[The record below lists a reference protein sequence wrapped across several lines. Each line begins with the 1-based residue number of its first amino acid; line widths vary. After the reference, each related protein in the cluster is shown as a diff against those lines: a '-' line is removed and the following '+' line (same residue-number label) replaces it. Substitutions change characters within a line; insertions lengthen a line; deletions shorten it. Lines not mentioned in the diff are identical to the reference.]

1 MNSRT
6 MDGQAAGMEPVAQT
20 DATDGTGR
28 RFFRRSDW
36 IAFWAAFLLSL
47 AGYVMTL
54 APTVTLEDSGEL
66 AVASDY
72 LGVPHPPG
80 YPIWTLTTWF
90 FQWIFHAKDFLGH
103 PNPAWG
109 VGLASAF
116 FGALACGL
124 LAMLVSRS
132 SADLLRGIRRF
143 DEILGARTEQVFCA
157 ICGVSAGL
165 VLAFSPVMWSQA
177 VIVEVYALNAFFQ
190 ILVMLLLYRWMA
202 RPADRVFL
210 YAMAF
215 LFGLGITNHQT
226 LMLFALALALGILV
240 RDPELFRD
248 FLIVGAGLFVVLVAN
263 VVFAKLDRPTL
274 AWTAPAGPTGPAFW
288 VYIVLA
294 VGIPLAGW
302 AFLPNGKAV
311 AITILLAELG
321 LSFYLYL
328 PFASDQNPPMNWAYP
343 RTWEGFLHAISR
355 GQYERIT
362 PTDVFSLKFVSQAGA
377 FLADLRRQFTLPLV
391 VGGILPFTM
400 WEITI
405 AGRRVR
411 AFSIAFLL
419 ALAVGVLVSVEMGL
433 ALLGV
438 ATPAFVVALYRLVA
452 SFALLLGGIGVAGK
466 AVQLIAY
473 IFKQTSSRNLLTVIL
488 YILVLAGLA
497 FTLLFYE
504 FQLARM
510 LAGSQGLGVGGA
522 LAVLLM
528 MAAPPAIGVALYALQ
543 REPFRFGFEAHE
555 GSCSWLLT
563 TVLGFVAV
571 GIVFIIMWN
580 PALDVQTLFIGRVQ
594 FIQSHTLY
602 ALWLGYGLVLA
613 LAMVEILVGAVKAL
627 RWGAVAAV
635 LVLPPGLMLW
645 QNGFDKELVDIFGG
659 AEQNGHDF
667 GWQFGDWQ
675 LRGVNGVREYLE
687 ETLPPS
693 EFEKAWAEYPDK
705 TYPPEMASNAV
716 FFGGTDPGR
725 FVPTY
730 MIYSAKVRS
739 DVYLITQNALADNTY
754 LNVMRDLYGDT
765 IWIPS
770 ILDSNAAFQQYFDQ
784 VKAGQLN
791 AGADIAVKDGRISV
805 QGVQGVMQINGI
817 LARQIYDNNPRHEF
831 YVEESYVIPW
841 MYEFLEPHGLIMK
854 ISRQPSQITPELI
867 AKDRGFWNWYCKR
880 LLADSA
886 FKRDVVARKTFS
898 KLRGA
903 IAGLYAARGHFDEA
917 ESAFRQA
924 VDLYPLSPEAN
935 FRLADVYLARG
946 RYEDARKIINDF
958 LVGDPKNDK
967 IREFLGF
974 IDGVE
979 GSAKRVT
986 QLEQQVQGGRMEINA
1001 AVELVTL
1008 YRRLNR
1014 WPQFDRMMQDLLV
1027 QPSLPPPV
1035 YLQLGRLA
1043 YEAQRIPML
1052 DAALVRYTTLQPNDP
1067 NGWIE
1072 LGGVRLALGK
1082 PDDAMAALQNAV
1094 RAGGQPVRDQL
1105 RQDNRFAGLHP
1116 RPDFQQLVA
1125 PQAPQG
1131 PVQLPGTLKDLLR

>member
-1 MNSRT
+1 MNVQT
-6 MDGQAAGMEPVAQT
+6 LGEQGAGGMP
-20 DATDGTGR
+20 DAVTGETGTAGG

-36 IAFWAAFLLSL
+36 IAFWIAFLLTL
-47 AGYVMTL
+47 GGYVYTL

-90 FQWIFHAKDFLGH
+90 FQWVFHAKDFLGH

-132 SADLLRGIRRF
+132 STDLLRGIRRF
-143 DEILGARTEQVFCA
+143 DESLGPRTEQAFCA
-157 ICGVSAGL
+157 ICGISAGL

-202 RPADRVFL
+202 RPADRGFL
-210 YAMAF
+210 YAMSF

-226 LMLFALALALGILV
+226 LLLFALALALGIMA

-248 FLIVGAGLFVVLVAN
+248 FLVVGVGLFLMIALN
-263 VVFAKLDRPTL
+263 VVFTKIDKPNL
-274 AWTAPAGPTGPAFW
+274 AWTAPAGPGGPVFW
-288 VYIVLA
+288 IYIALA
-294 VGIPLAGW
+294 IAIPLAGW

-343 RTWEGFLHAISR
+343 RTWEGFLHAVTR

-405 AGRRVR
+405 AGRRIRV
-411 AFSIAFLL
+411 FSIAFLL
-419 ALAVGVLVSVEMGL
+419 ALAVGALVTVEMGL
-433 ALLGV
+433 ALAGH

-452 SFALLLGGIGVAGK
+452 SVALLLGGIGVAGK
-466 AVQLIAY
+466 IVDLIAHVGR
-473 IFKQTSSRNLLTVIL
+473 QTVSKNALTAVV
-488 YILVLAGLA
+488 YVGVLALLA
-497 FTLLFYE
+497 LGLLFYE
-504 FQLARM
+504 FQLVR
-510 LAGSQGLGVGGA
+510 LLVTTEGLGVGAA
-522 LAVLLM
+522 LAVLLLM
-528 MAAPPAIGVALYALQ
+528 VLPPAIGLVLYFLK
-543 REPFRFGFEAHE
+543 REPFRFGFEPMS

-563 TVLGFVAV
+563 TVTGFVAV

-602 ALWLGYGLVLA
+602 ALWLGYGLVLG
-613 LAMVEILVGAVKAL
+613 LSMIELLIGSVKAL
-627 RWGAVAAV
+627 RWGALAAA

-675 LRGVNGVREYLE
+675 LRGINGVREYLK
-687 ETLPPS
+687 ETLPPA
-693 EFEKAWAEYPDK
+693 EFEKAWADYPDK
-705 TYPPEMASNAV
+705 SYPPEMTTNAV

-730 MIYSAKVRS
+730 MIYSAKVRP

-770 ILDSNAAFQQYFDQ
+770 ILDSNSAFQQYFDQ
-784 VKAGQLN
+784 VRAGQLT

-817 LARQIYDNNPRHEF
+817 LARQIYDNNAHHDF

-841 MYEFLEPHGLIMK
+841 MYEYLEPHGLIMK

-880 LLADSA
+880 LLADTK

-903 IAGLYAARGHFDEA
+903 IAGLYAARGHFEEA
-917 ESAFRQA
+917 ELAFKQA

-946 RYEDARKIINDF
+946 RYQDARQIINDF

-979 GSAKRVT
+979 GSSKRIT
-986 QLEQQVQGGRMEINA
+986 ELEQQVQGGRMEMNA

-1014 WPQFDRMMQDLLV
+1014 WPQFDRMMQDLIS
-1027 QPSLPPPV
+1027 QPNLPPQL

-1043 YEAQRIPML
+1043 YETQRIPLL

-1082 PDDAMAALQNAV
+1082 PDESMMALQNAV

-1105 RQDNRFAGLHP
+1105 RQDERFKGLHP
-1116 RPDFQQLVA
+1116 RQDFHTLVA
-1125 PQAPQG
+1125 PQAPMG
-1131 PVQLPGTLKDLLR
+1131 PVELPGTLKNLLR